1 MFYGIPELTK
11 VRHGARIDQASDTWQ
26 DTATRV
32 YDPPLTYGGWIQCQM
47 LGARIHGE
55 LRNLDR
61 KGSVND
67 FGEPPRKRRKV
78 VIHSSPYLR
87 CLQTSIAIGAGMREF
102 HPPSRPSLPPTS
114 APTSAP
120 LQRITSQEETS
131 SNGAAEERKA
141 DKVTNGDHGLPST
154 PQRTK
159 ICLDGFL
166 GEWLSPS
173 YFDESSAPPASEE
186 LVKEA
191 KRFFETPAED
201 IKGADLSIPAIPE
214 FVGVDWSSRETE
226 TSATPIHEKTGLR
239 AMAAAGH
246 AISKRPRHSFAK
258 EKTNGTLPRRGSWQ
272 IGYSPPIPT
281 YSIAPRDAIPIGFV
295 AHARDACIDF
305 DANWDS
311 MKPPLDWGDGGP
323 FGEEW
328 SSMHRRFR
336 TGLQKMLAYYET
348 SAAEANGAS
357 DEEDIVLVLVSHQ
370 AGCNAMIRLL
380 TGAPALHDIGT
391 ASLTMAIR
399 REQPSERRVSE
410 QKSPSAPTR
419 RGSLDLGIADDF
431 EMRIVASTEHLRGGS
446 NPLGLNSPRLGQS
459 PALASKRAVGADS
472 PEGFSIGD
480 PMRSQSGHGA
490 LTRSLSQR
498 SYAADDSP
506 RIQSGLWR
514 SESNSE
520 AVEDNMTSPTEKEQ
534 LWGSGSERQL
544 GASLPMRSA
553 SQRGMWGGETSIR
566 RDRSPGK
573 RRWTAVDRSP

>member
-1 MFYGIPELTK
+1 
-11 VRHGARIDQASDTWQ
+11 
-26 DTATRV
+26 
-32 YDPPLTYGGWIQCQM
+32 
-47 LGARIHGE
+47 
-55 LRNLDR
+55 
-61 KGSVND
+61 
-67 FGEPPRKRRKV
+67 
-78 VIHSSPYLR
+78 
-87 CLQTSIAIGAGMREF
+87 MREF

-120 LQRITSQEETS
+120 LQRITSQEETKPH
-131 SNGAAEERKA
+131 EKTEDVEP
-141 DKVTNGDHGLPST
+141 DKITNGTAPQ
-154 PQRTK
+154 PPKVQRTK
-159 ICLDGFL
+159 LCLDGFL

-173 YFDESSAPPASEE
+173 YFNEASAPPSSEE
-186 LVKEA
+186 LIKEA
-191 KRFFETPAED
+191 KSFFATPAEE

-258 EKTNGTLPRRGSWQ
+258 EKPNGTLPRTGSWQ
-272 IGYSPPIPT
+272 LGYSPPMPT

-305 DANWDS
+305 EADWDS
-311 MKPPLDWGDGGP
+311 MKAPLDWGDGGP

-336 TGLQKMLAYYET
+336 NGLQKMLAYYED
-348 SAAEANGAS
+348 SSHEANGVS
-357 DEEDIVLVLVSHQ
+357 EDEDLVLVLVSHQ

-380 TGAPALHDIGT
+380 TGAPALHDVGT
-391 ASLTMAIR
+391 ASLTMAVR
-399 REQPSERRVSE
+399 RDQPVERRVSE
-410 QKSPSAPTR
+410 QKSLSPLTR
-419 RGSLDLGIADDF
+419 RGSLDIGIADDF

-472 PEGFSIGD
+472 PEGFSIGE
-480 PMRSQSGHGA
+480 PIRSQSGHGA

-520 AVEDNMTSPTEKEQ
+520 AVDENAVSPTSGEQ
-534 LWGSGSERQL
+534 LWGSGSESRL

-553 SQRGMWGGETSIR
+553 SQRGMWGGESSIR

>member
-1 MFYGIPELTK
+1 
-11 VRHGARIDQASDTWQ
+11 
-26 DTATRV
+26 
-32 YDPPLTYGGWIQCQM
+32 M
-47 LGARIHGE
+47 LGARIQAEIRG
-55 LRNLDR
+55 LDR
-61 KGSVND
+61 KGSARDVE
-67 FGEPPRKRRKV
+67 EPPPKRRKV
-78 VIHSSPYLR
+78 IIHSSPYLR

-102 HPPSRPSLPPTS
+102 HHPSRPSLPPTS

-120 LQRITSQEETS
+120 LQRITSQEETTPEDRTE
-131 SNGAAEERKA
+131 NKTEDVGR
-141 DKVTNGDHGLPST
+141 VRITNST
-154 PQRTK
+154 TLQPPTMQRTK
-159 ICLDGFL
+159 LRLDGFL

-173 YFDESSAPPASEE
+173 YFDAESAPPPSED

-191 KRFFETPAED
+191 RKFFETPAEE

-214 FVGVDWSSRETE
+214 FGGVDWSSRETE

-258 EKTNGTLPRRGSWQ
+258 EKTNGTLPRTGSWQ
-272 IGYSPPIPT
+272 VGYSPPIPM
-281 YSIAPRDAIPIGFV
+281 YCIAPRDAIPIGFV
-295 AHARDACIDF
+295 AHARDACMNF

-311 MKPPLDWGDGGP
+311 MKAPLDWGDGGP

-336 TGLQKMLAYYET
+336 NGLQKMLAYYGT
-348 SAAEANGAS
+348 PAYEANGAS
-357 DEEDIVLVLVSHQ
+357 EEEGLVLVLVSHQ

-380 TGAPALHDIGT
+380 TGAPALHDVGT
-391 ASLTMAIR
+391 ASLTMAVR
-399 REQPSERRVSE
+399 RNRPVERRVSE
-410 QKSPSAPTR
+410 QNSPSPLTR
-419 RGSLDLGIADDF
+419 RGSLDLGMADDF
-431 EMRIVASTEHLRGGS
+431 EMKIVASTEHLRGGS

-480 PMRSQSGHGA
+480 PMTRSQSGHGV

-506 RIQSGLWR
+506 VIQSGLWR
-514 SESNSE
+514 TESKNSE
-520 AVEDNMTSPTEKEQ
+520 AVEENALASTSDGQ
-534 LWGSGSERQL
+534 LWGSGTETRL
-544 GASLPMRSA
+544 GTTLPTRSA
-553 SQRGMWGGETSIR
+553 SQRGMWGGESSTR